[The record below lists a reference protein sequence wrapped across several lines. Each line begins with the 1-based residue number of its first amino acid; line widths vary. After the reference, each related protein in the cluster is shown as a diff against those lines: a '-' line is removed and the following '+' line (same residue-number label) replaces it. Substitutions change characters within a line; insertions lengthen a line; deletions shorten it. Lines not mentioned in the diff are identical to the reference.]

1 MKEEYKKIEKIL
13 YSYPQL
19 KAKVKNLELNIENMR
34 LDYSGV
40 EAIKLTDSISKTNK
54 FSSNV
59 ENEVERR
66 LKKEKELVA
75 ILKYNE
81 NKVKM
86 IENAIDSL
94 EDREKLLINLK
105 YFKRCCHN
113 DIAAELNCSLNYI
126 SQLKAPILDKLK
138 KLLII

>member
-1 MKEEYKKIEKIL
+1 MKEEYKNIEKIL

-19 KAKVKNLELNIENMR
+19 KAKVKNLELNIENMK

-40 EAIKLTDSISKTNK
+40 EAIKLTESISKTNK

-66 LKKEKELVA
+66 LKKEKELVS

-81 NKVKM
+81 NRVKM
-86 IENAIDSL
+86 IDNAIDSL
-94 EDREKLLINLK
+94 DDREKLLINLK
-105 YFKRCCHN
+105 YFKRCFNN
-113 DIAAELNCSLNYI
+113 DIAAELNCSLNYV
-126 SQLKAPILDKLK
+126 SQLKALVLDKLK
-138 KLLII
+138 TLLIM